1 MLQVDMRVTDSLL
14 RQELDQLLYL
24 AEIQVTPGAAVMLT
38 DREDAPSTG
47 RYGTVSPI
55 YVRNER
61 AGKDGTAVVEEKQ
74 YGALRIP
81 GEENELVSA
90 IQCASVG
97 LSTRKVP
104 YQIATIVKAGKH
116 SIGSGDTRIV
126 DTGIGNVGPFLIAG
140 TTPSC
145 GCTSVGINYARF
157 RGGGFYIDASG
168 NPESTRQLLG
178 LNTDLPI
185 AGSGACIAGAWLE
198 DAPQYH
204 GIRIIAVPKHSWRPM
219 ALALAHLD
227 QPITVDMGCARS
239 ADMLIDAHDG
249 WLECDLAG
257 SASDTIRL
265 RRSSGRA
272 AVLGAGPE
280 YPYSW
285 RRAFSQIR

>member
-1 MLQVDMRVTDSLL
+1 
-14 RQELDQLLYL
+14 
-24 AEIQVTPGAAVMLT
+24 MLT
-38 DREDAPSTG
+38 DRENGSTAE
-47 RYGTVSPI
+47 RYGSVSPI

-61 AGKDGTAVVEEKQ
+61 TDKDDAAVFEEKQ

-97 LSTRKVP
+97 LLTRKVP
-104 YQIATIVKAGKH
+104 GEVATIVKKRKRLRRPGE
-116 SIGSGDTRIV
+116 TRIV
-126 DTGIGNVGPFLIAG
+126 DTGIGNVRPFLIAG
-140 TTPSC
+140 TTPGC

-168 NPESTRQLLG
+168 NPESTKRLLG

-204 GIRIIAVPKHSWRPM
+204 GVRIIAVPKHSWRLM

-227 QPITVDMGCARS
+227 QPITVDMGCARN
-239 ADMLIDAHDG
+239 ADMLIDSHDG

-257 SASDTIRL
+257 SAGETIRL
-265 RRSSGRA
+265 QRSSGRA